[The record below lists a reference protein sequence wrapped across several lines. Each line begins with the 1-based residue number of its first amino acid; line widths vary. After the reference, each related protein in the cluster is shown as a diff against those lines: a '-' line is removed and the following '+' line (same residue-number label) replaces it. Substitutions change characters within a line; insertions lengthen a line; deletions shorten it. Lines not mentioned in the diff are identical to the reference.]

1 MSKIVGY
8 SEKRRN
14 TFSWLAAAIA
24 IIILWVCVWVLFSA
38 THQKPI
44 EPPKT
49 TPTTASTTT
58 TLQKIETTL
67 PSIIT
72 TSTTL
77 KKEEK
82 KEVKIQS
89 HNGTGSVRV
98 IQSAICRSLANNAP
112 QETASE
118 FMIGSVVYFW
128 TAVEADS
135 VPQTIEHVW
144 INPAGE
150 TYFRID
156 LNVGRPQTSTWS
168 RVSLQAGD
176 SGTWK
181 VRTMA
186 DGRVINE
193 KNFVV
198 RKMN

>member
-24 IIILWVCVWVLFSA
+24 IISLWVFAWVLFSA

-44 EPPKT
+44 EPPKKI
-49 TPTTASTTT
+49 TTT
-58 TLQKIETTL
+58 TTTTTIQQTENTI
-67 PSIIT
+67 PPIIP
-72 TSTTL
+72 STTL
-77 KKEEK
+77 KMGQK
-82 KEVKIQS
+82 KEIKIES
-89 HNGTGSVRV
+89 HSGIVPVRV
-98 IQSAICRSLANNAP
+98 VRSAVCRSIANDAP

-118 FMIGSVVYFW
+118 FKIGEVVYFL

-150 TYFRID
+150 TYFKID

-168 RVSLQAGD
+168 RVTLQAGD
-176 SGTWK
+176 SGAWK
-181 VRTMA
+181 VRTMS
-186 DGRVINE
+186 GSKILNE
-193 KNFVV
+193 AQFKVS
-198 RKMN
+198 K